1 MEQGSHLTWG
11 ETAQKRHGAGLRAP
25 LDRLCLV
32 ACIPLPNDLSWVTR
46 GAVRVTLSVIATLGL
61 HPGGS
66 GRCHPSAFQLPPRD
80 VPALSSLRI
89 TAEAGAAKPS
99 QSQQEPENNATSKC
113 KHVRLLSST
122 TWRRCWIQQVPGP
135 MAPSVSEQARAH
147 LQGRQSRDPVR
158 TVSTDTRFVHPV
170 SGLARN
176 QSSQRGTG

>member
-1 MEQGSHLTWG
+1 M
-11 ETAQKRHGAGLRAP
+11 
-25 LDRLCLV
+25 
-32 ACIPLPNDLSWVTR
+32 
-46 GAVRVTLSVIATLGL
+46 LSVTATLGL

-99 QSQQEPENNATSKC
+99 QSQQEPENNATSKR

-158 TVSTDTRFVHPV
+158 TVSTDTCFVHQCLASRETSLLKGERDDESKPGFKASRPETR
-170 SGLARN
+170 SG
-176 QSSQRGTG
+176 QDSGP